1 MNYST
6 VKNIIAT
13 LIISSSL
20 CFVSCSAGIRTTT
33 NSPAAKS
40 SKKMPPGQ
48 AKKLNG
54 DKSAKKY
61 APGHN

>member
-1 MNYST
+1 MKLKTIIGISLLLAFSFSLANCSTT
-6 VKNIIAT
+6 VKT
-13 LIISSSL
+13 KS
-20 CFVSCSAGIRTTT
+20 VST
-33 NSPAAKS
+33 KS
-40 SKKMPPGQ
+40 KPLPPGQ

>member
-1 MNYST
+1 MNYRS
-6 VKNIIAT
+6 VKSIIVA
-13 LIISSSL
+13 LSLCSAL
-20 CFVSCSAGIRTTT
+20 CFVSCSAGIHTTT
-33 NSPAAKS
+33 TRPQAKS